1 MTHRTGPCSSLLVC
15 LLLLRQWQICRGF
28 SPSRGVQRFTFSAS
42 NRATHSEHSCL
53 RHGRRRGSYGKQ
65 RRFTITRAEED
76 TTDTMDER
84 SGVGGRIVQG
94 PGGSSVSAS
103 SRFDSIALSLAA
115 FLTLALLLNRV
126 LNDPALA
133 PSKVQHPSSSS
144 ASASPSAS
152 YSPVAVVDAQ
162 SRADLIALAAV
173 SGLALNSI
181 AALDVT
187 SREAES
193 VNLRGTKGRGLSKLI
208 MEGMAKRPKLNI
220 QAHKH
225 MTILPACLD

>member
-1 MTHRTGPCSSLLVC
+1 M
-15 LLLLRQWQICRGF
+15 
-28 SPSRGVQRFTFSAS
+28 
-42 NRATHSEHSCL
+42 
-53 RHGRRRGSYGKQ
+53 
-65 RRFTITRAEED
+65 
-76 TTDTMDER
+76 
-84 SGVGGRIVQG
+84 
-94 PGGSSVSAS
+94 SAS

-115 FLTLALLLNRV
+115 VLTVALLLNRV

-133 PSKVQHPSSSS
+133 PSSS
-144 ASASPSAS
+144 SASPSAS

-208 MEGMAKRPKLNI
+208 MEGKAKRHGLQN

-225 MTILPACLD
+225 TTILPACLPA